1 MSRTVTSSDSD
12 YRFIDLFAGIG
23 GFHLALHSLG
33 AECVFASEINKY
45 ARLTYEHNHKKI
57 SPELFEKGNFQGDI
71 TEVDYKEIPDFDILC
86 GGFPCQPFSQAGYK
100 RGFHDA
106 MNNRGNLFFEIVEIL
121 KEKKPDAFFLENV
134 RHIKNHDD
142 GRTFEAIQQTLE
154 KLGYSFHWKMVKASD
169 HGLPQH
175 RPRIFMVGFKG
186 EKTKTSSFKFP
197 EAEPL
202 TMSMSDIFGEPCN
215 KQIGYTLRVGGRSS
229 GLMDRRNWDSYSL
242 SGRTVKLTSKEG
254 KKMMGLDD
262 DFHFPVSESQ
272 AMKQLGNSVAVPAVR
287 ATAKAMIEY
296 MDQAKSGRKAA

>member
-1 MSRTVTSSDSD
+1 
-12 YRFIDLFAGIG
+12 
-23 GFHLALHSLG
+23 
-33 AECVFASEINKY
+33 
-45 ARLTYEHNHKKI
+45 
-57 SPELFEKGNFQGDI
+57 
-71 TEVDYKEIPDFDILC
+71 
-86 GGFPCQPFSQAGYK
+86 
-100 RGFHDA
+100 
-106 MNNRGNLFFEIVEIL
+106 LFFEIVEIL
-121 KEKKPDAFFLENV
+121 KIKKPGAFFLENV

-154 KLGYSFHWKMVKASD
+154 KMGYSFHWKMVKASD

-186 EKTKTSSFKFP
+186 EKTATSQFQFP

-215 KQIGYTLRVGGRSS
+215 KEIGYTLRVGGRAS

-242 SGRTVKLTSKEG
+242 SGRTVRLTSKEG
-254 KKMMGLDD
+254 KKMMGLAD
-262 DFHFPVSESQ
+262 DFEFPVSEAQ

-296 MDQAKSGRKAA
+296 MNQAKSSRKAA